1 MPFTEEAK
9 TVIYIKGIYYK
20 KHFERIEETT
30 MNIVKTLDAKG
41 LACPMPIV
49 RTKKTI
55 DTINSGEILEVLV
68 TDKGAL
74 NDFNAWATAGGHT
87 IVEQKEEAGVFYFY
101 IQKA

>member
-1 MPFTEEAK
+1 
-9 TVIYIKGIYYK
+9 
-20 KHFERIEETT
+20 

-49 RTKKTI
+49 RTKKEIGTI
-55 DTINSGEILEVLV
+55 QSGEVLEVLA

-74 NDFNAWATAGGHT
+74 NDFSAWAKSGGHT
-87 IVEQKEEAGVFYFY
+87 ILEQTEEAGVLKFY